1 MGLAI
6 TLTAGLLALLSLA
19 AGLGALSASDRRF
32 EARIAARLRREDA
45 PAPRRLLADLAPRLI
60 RTLTAWGERVGR
72 GALEAE
78 ARGELKLTLVQA
90 GFHSPRAAE
99 AYFGIRAAAAG
110 GLAVLAFMACLL
122 FRFDS
127 PLKLTIVVM
136 VAANLG
142 LFAPKMLLA
151 RRVKA
156 RSLALKQGLPD
167 AIDLMVV
174 AVEAGSTLSSA
185 IQRVQ
190 AEFGQLHPVL
200 AEHMGFLLMEMQAGA
215 SRAEALS
222 RFAERA
228 GIDEARSLAT
238 LLIQSEA
245 VGASLGGT
253 LRVFAEEMRKARF
266 LEAER
271 KAAELPVKMA
281 FPLVFCI
288 FPCLTGVIFV
298 PIAIRFLRTMFAG

>member
-19 AGLGALSASDRRF
+19 AGIGALSLSDRRF
-32 EARIAARLRREDA
+32 EARIAARARRDE
-45 PAPRRLLADLAPRLI
+45 PLPPQPLAELGPRLI
-60 RTLTAWGERVGR
+60 RTLVAWGEKVGR
-72 GALEAE
+72 GGLEDE
-78 ARGELKLTLVQA
+78 ARAALRLTLVQA

-110 GLAVLAFMACLL
+110 GLAVLAFVACLM

-127 PLKLTIVVM
+127 PLRLVGAAM

-142 LFAPKMLLA
+142 LFAPKILLA
-151 RRVKA
+151 QRVKA
-156 RSLALKQGLPD
+156 RGLALKRGLPD

-200 AEHMGFLLMEMQAGA
+200 AEHFNFLLMEMQAGA
-215 SRAEALS
+215 SRAEALG

-228 GIDEARSLAT
+228 GLDEVRSFAT

-253 LRVFAEEMRKARF
+253 LRVFAEEMRKSRF

-298 PIAIRFLRTMFAG
+298 PIVIRFLRTMFAG

>member
-1 MGLAI
+1 MGLAVTI
-6 TLTAGLLALLSLA
+6 VAGLLALLSLM
-19 AGLGALSASDRRF
+19 AGVGALNASGRGF
-32 EARIAARLRREDA
+32 EARIAARLRRDE
-45 PAPRRLLADLAPRLI
+45 PAPRRLFADLAPRLL

-72 GALEAE
+72 GGLEAE
-78 ARGELKLTLVQA
+78 ARAALKLTLVQA

-99 AYFGIRAAAAG
+99 VYFGIRAAAAG
-110 GLAVLAFMACLL
+110 GLAVLALVACLVL
-122 FRFDS
+122 RFDS
-127 PLKLTIVVM
+127 PFKLAAAVM

-142 LFAPKMLLA
+142 LFAPKLLLA
-151 RRVKA
+151 QRVKA
-156 RSLALKQGLPD
+156 RSGALRRGLPD

-200 AEHMGFLLMEMQAGA
+200 AEQLGFLLMEMQAGA

-228 GIDEARSLAT
+228 GIDEARSFAT

-253 LRVFAEEMRKARF
+253 LRVFAEEMRKSRF

-288 FPCLTGVIFV
+288 FPCLSGVIFV
-298 PIAIRFLRTMFAG
+298 PIIIRFVRTMFAG

>member
-6 TLTAGLLALLSLA
+6 TIAAGLLALLSLM
-19 AGLGALSASDRRF
+19 AGVGALSASDRGF
-32 EARIAARLRREDA
+32 EARISARLRREET
-45 PAPRRLLADLAPRLI
+45 PSRRLFAELAPRLI
-60 RTLTAWGERVGR
+60 RTLTTWGERVGR

-90 GFHSPRAAE
+90 GFPSPRAAE
-99 AYFGIRAAAAG
+99 VYFGIRAAAAG
-110 GLAVLAFMACLL
+110 ALAALAFTACLL
-122 FRFDS
+122 LRFDS
-127 PLKLTIVVM
+127 PVKLAVAVM
-136 VAANLG
+136 LAANIG

-151 RRVKA
+151 QRVKA
-156 RSLALKQGLPD
+156 RKLAFKRGLPD

-190 AEFGQLHPVL
+190 AEFGEMHAVL
-200 AEHMGFLLMEMQAGA
+200 AEHMNFLLMEMQAGA
-215 SRAEALS
+215 SRAEALT

-228 GIDEARSLAT
+228 GIDEARALAT
-238 LLIQSEA
+238 MLIQSEA

-253 LRVFAEEMRKARF
+253 LRVFAEEMRKSRF

-281 FPLVFCI
+281 FPLVFFI

-298 PIAIRFLRTMFAG
+298 PIAIRFLRSMFAG